1 MPACRRR
8 AAPVEQRISQIQRR
22 SRRQILY
29 LVGAQPAC
37 GRQAPLRRIW
47 RSPMRFGNFRSSVLF
62 CSALIF
68 FAPCVHAQRKAP
80 PDPAKPKIR
89 AITAFINLD
98 RAQYQQQIADA
109 MTMLKR
115 ARTTFESRDFE
126 VETIRITTQPF
137 SEYTKGLTPEQ
148 ALAFFKDYDA
158 LAAKEKFAA
167 SIGPAML
174 NATDP
179 LTQADLLADILKNT
193 KSINASLVV
202 ADESGV
208 RWPAVGAAAR
218 GMEKLQ
224 ETQPSPRTFNF
235 PPLPPLP

>member
-1 MPACRRR
+1 
-8 AAPVEQRISQIQRR
+8 
-22 SRRQILY
+22 
-29 LVGAQPAC
+29 
-37 GRQAPLRRIW
+37 
-47 RSPMRFGNFRSSVLF
+47 MRFGNFRFPVLL

-109 MTMLKR
+109 LTMLKR

-126 VETIRITTQPF
+126 VEDIRITTQPF

-148 ALAFFKDYDA
+148 ALAFFKGYDA
-158 LAAKEKFAA
+158 LATQEKFAA

-174 NATDP
+174 HADDP
-179 LTQADLLADILKNT
+179 ESQADLLVD
-193 KSINASLVV
+193 V
-202 ADESGV
+202 
-208 RWPAVGAAAR
+208 
-218 GMEKLQ
+218 
-224 ETQPSPRTFNF
+224 
-235 PPLPPLP
+235 